1 MKIDSAIVMK
11 DSSNKHNAVIVNR
24 GNQAHDFFLN
34 FGFWFFGRTL
44 MKKFLVAAAAT
55 AVMMSAPAFAA
66 ATVDT
71 GPAYQAMLD
80 GKWSEAETALR
91 QSLAENPKDASRLL
105 NLAFVLQ
112 NTGRAEEAAKVYQQ
126 VLQLDQNPAV
136 AVYDEYTLSKPAR
149 AKQVARS
156 AMATIENAKR

>member
-1 MKIDSAIVMK
+1 
-11 DSSNKHNAVIVNR
+11 
-24 GNQAHDFFLN
+24 
-34 FGFWFFGRTL
+34 
-44 MKKFLVAAAAT
+44 MKKILIAAAAV
-55 AVMMSAPAFAA
+55 AMMSAPAFAA
-66 ATVDT
+66 TVADS
-71 GPAYQAMLD
+71 GPAYEAILN

-91 QSLAENPKDASRLL
+91 QSLAQNPNDATRML

-112 NTGRAEEAAKVYQQ
+112 STGRAEEAAKVYQQ
-126 VLQLDQNPAV
+126 VLQLDKNPAV

>member
-1 MKIDSAIVMK
+1 MK
-11 DSSNKHNAVIVNR
+11 N
-24 GNQAHDFFLN
+24 FL
-34 FGFWFFGRTL
+34 
-44 MKKFLVAAAAT
+44 MAAAA
-55 AVMMSAPAFAA
+55 AVLLGAPAYA
-66 ATVDT
+66 ATVADS